1 MIHGSATVENSSVV
15 AAPLTPPQKLCETGV
30 PVIMELRNGSP
41 GHNGTVELWSRMDRP
56 HRSSS
61 RRSSCTPQLF

>member
-30 PVIMELRNGSP
+30 PVIMELWNCGRGWTDRICHLTDEVLVLRN
-41 GHNGTVELWSRMDRP
+41 NFDVYELLSRN
-56 HRSSS
+56 
-61 RRSSCTPQLF
+61 